1 MAEAAAAA
9 AEGLLPAE
17 EQNLRSVLNWI
28 GFSALQRQRLCAEA
42 FAVLDDFVEMT
53 PKEVRQ
59 LEESFAKRTPA
70 GNRIIFGQRR
80 TRYLIALI
88 HWVKDFR
95 RINLPPDIL
104 GLDAD
109 GLRAE
114 LKISSRRDEVRQ
126 SQIEKSDAVMK
137 EASPGML
144 KTEAK
149 WNEWEPA
156 FENFLSCAFG
166 VDGVPLSYVI
176 RAEDAPDRTTVFH
189 DFADKCVACAPLTGP
204 AFDADKRTVH
214 QFMVSFTQGEMSEDW
229 IKPVKSLKDGRE
241 DMKRLR
247 DHFSGEG
254 NATRRIAVAERLR
267 DTLFYKN
274 ERSMTFEV
282 FCHKVQKM
290 FNIFEQQKE
299 PMTEEA
305 KVRFLLKKIQ
315 HPQLEAVVESLKTR
329 MTTDPPGTIT
339 VPLCCNH
346 VASAV
351 SELPDYVA
359 KNRNISGLNSGD
371 KVVAPASGIHLSDG
385 SIWTGFYPKWNSLS
399 KENKDKVFAERKAKR
414 AKNGNG
420 GGGTD
425 GKDGKMKTKLKQL
438 ESALG
443 KRNRKIAALKKV
455 NFKDGDDNDDD
466 ADEIEDD
473 AGNAFGGKKS
483 KKNKKD

>member
-1 MAEAAAAA
+1 M
-9 AEGLLPAE
+9 
-17 EQNLRSVLNWI
+17 
-28 GFSALQRQRLCAEA
+28 
-42 FAVLDDFVEMT
+42 
-53 PKEVRQ
+53 
-59 LEESFAKRTPA
+59 
-70 GNRIIFGQRR
+70 
-80 TRYLIALI
+80 
-88 HWVKDFR
+88 
-95 RINLPPDIL
+95 
-104 GLDAD
+104 
-109 GLRAE
+109 
-114 LKISSRRDEVRQ
+114 
-126 SQIEKSDAVMK
+126 
-137 EASPGML
+137 
-144 KTEAK
+144 
-149 WNEWEPA
+149 
-156 FENFLSCAFG
+156 
-166 VDGVPLSYVI
+166 
-176 RAEDAPDRTTVFH
+176 
-189 DFADKCVACAPLTGP
+189 
-204 AFDADKRTVH
+204 
-214 QFMVSFTQGEMSEDW
+214 
-229 IKPVKSLKDGRE
+229 
-241 DMKRLR
+241 
-247 DHFSGEG
+247 
-254 NATRRIAVAERLR
+254 
-267 DTLFYKN
+267 
-274 ERSMTFEV
+274 
-282 FCHKVQKM
+282 
-290 FNIFEQQKE
+290 
-299 PMTEEA
+299 
-305 KVRFLLKKIQ
+305 
-315 HPQLEAVVESLKTR
+315 ESLKTR

-455 NFKDGDDNDDD
+455 NFKDGDDKDDD